1 MRFLLQFGQIK
12 LIDLTVLGVEPP
24 TAAKP
29 DGDQVTVIHHY
40 IDDQE
45 YDDDDPSDDELKRRL
60 RGEED

>member
-12 LIDLTVLGVEPP
+12 LIDLTVLGLDQPP
-24 TAAKP
+24 TAKP
-29 DGDQVTVIHHY
+29 EGDQVTVIHHY